1 MDPEDP
7 VLITEEDEDE
17 EAVLLQLLRDVA
29 EQDAEEAEQLRR
41 ELAATR
47 IQRNVRKWRENY
59 FGEIVLRALQR
70 NLTRNQ
76 ARRNYLA
83 RQAGPNMSVFLTTA
97 RTDVEVDNLTAPV
110 RANKRAALS
119 VRDLSKL
126 HEYATTS
133 LPSKFGLMSTST
145 ADDVA
150 QLSNAYNVEMRIAE
164 FTMHIKKYDM
174 QEQFFNVL
182 TPDPADVTKTLA
194 ETKNVMKTYSEMSI
208 LEVRVS
214 NKYYKQY
221 GPSYML
227 ENLNWTQELLE
238 KSCEQPLRD
247 KVTEKLLDVPANE
260 QGGPLFF
267 LLMIKQIT
275 STTEDAT
282 RAMILKLTNMT
293 LRDIPGENVD
303 TAISQIRTAL
313 TRLRTVNQVPHDIRK
328 KLIEIFQR
336 TSVENFKKVFETME
350 NNRRIGIGNDN
361 LYEEERILELAEA
374 TFHELTEQNQWT
386 GAGRRSSYVVCW
398 NCGQDGHIRAQ
409 CPSPARPQG
418 EQVEGGRGGRG
429 NFGRGGGRGGNGGRM
444 GGRTPNTRG
453 GGGGRGYGGR
463 NGGGRGGQNGGRYN
477 NNNGRGGGNGG
488 RYYNGGGRTGG
499 AGRDHQAH
507 TARGRGGSTDPMFV
521 PPQVRGQTEQHI
533 NGAQHSWCHW
543 CTKWVLGHTTR
554 THTFPERIVV
564 VDPVTTQ
571 VVVVPEG
578 GNPPQ
583 AQFAATFAGTRRFP
597 MLGN

>member
-1 MDPEDP
+1 MKNY
-7 VLITEEDEDE
+7 
-17 EAVLLQLLRDVA
+17 A
-29 EQDAEEAEQLRR
+29 EM
-41 ELAATR
+41 T
-47 IQRNVRKWRENY
+47 V
-59 FGEIVLRALQR
+59 
-70 NLTRNQ
+70 
-76 ARRNYLA
+76 
-83 RQAGPNMSVFLTTA
+83 
-97 RTDVEVDNLTAPV
+97 
-110 RANKRAALS
+110 
-119 VRDLSKL
+119 
-126 HEYATTS
+126 
-133 LPSKFGLMSTST
+133 
-145 ADDVA
+145 
-150 QLSNAYNVEMRIAE
+150 
-164 FTMHIKKYDM
+164 
-174 QEQFFNVL
+174 
-182 TPDPADVTKTLA
+182 
-194 ETKNVMKTYSEMSI
+194 
-208 LEVRVS
+208 LEVRAS

-227 ENLNWTQELLE
+227 ENLNWSQELLE
-238 KSCEQPLRD
+238 NSCEQLLRD
-247 KVTEKLLDVPANE
+247 KVTEKLLDVPTNE

-350 NNRRIGIGNDN
+350 NNRRIGIGNDA
-361 LYEEERILELAEA
+361 LYEEERILELAES

-386 GAGRRSSYVVCW
+386 GAGRRSTYVVCW
-398 NCGQDGHIRAQ
+398 NCGLDGHIRAE
-409 CPSPARPQG
+409 CPQPAREG
-418 EQVEGGRGGRG
+418 EGGRGGRG
-429 NFGRGGGRGGNGGRM
+429 FGRGNGRGGNGGRSTSP
-444 GGRTPNTRG
+444 GGRSPTSRG
-453 GGGGRGYGGR
+453 GGRGARGYGGPRTYGRNGGGGRG
-463 NGGGRGGQNGGRYN
+463 NGGRY

-488 RYYNGGGRTGG
+488 RYYNGGRTGG
-499 AGRDHQAH
+499 AGRDQQAH

-533 NGAQHSWCHW
+533 NGAQHNWCHW

-554 THTFPERIVV
+554 THTFPEQLVV
-564 VDPVTTQ
+564 VDSATTQ
-571 VVVVPEG
+571 VVVPEG

-583 AQFAATFAGTRRFP
+583 AQFAATFAGTRARFP